1 MNETIGAATPASFGI
16 RRRTSSVT
24 PLLQIANVSPGLV
37 VTVLVVGLDSWFL
50 GIAVGL
56 FLLGTLGYWVSWRKR
71 VFWINDENELEVAS
85 GVLFRRSRQLR
96 ISRLQSVD
104 IVRPLIARLTGYSSL
119 KVEVAGSGDSRVV
132 LSFLSIKAAQALR
145 STILNLAKSDLA
157 PTESAG
163 SGPVTELRVDAE
175 SHSDSDSE
183 LEWQWKVPNGRLVA
197 SLALTTSTYFL
208 IIGAVASVVFAVL
221 DPFRG
226 TGLLTLALVVGGS
239 GISLINGVTSLFNF
253 SIGRSER
260 GIAISHGLF
269 TTANY
274 TVSPIRIQAIGLV
287 QPIAWRP
294 LGWFQVAINVAGTD
308 QSSQKSGPRV
318 LIPVIHEKD
327 LPELFGELVPAW
339 NLGVD
344 RDWVTADQSSRWR
357 YPWQSRRFAI
367 SVDPDLFMVRSGAL
381 TRRFGAVP
389 HARIQS
395 IRVTQGPWERRLG
408 ISRLHAD
415 SVPGPVSLEARGL
428 SDSVAVGVALQE
440 LDLMFSAREVRASE
454 NW

>member
-1 MNETIGAATPASFGI
+1 VNETIGAATPASFGI

-50 GIAVGL
+50 GIAVGV

-163 SGPVTELRVDAE
+163 LGPVTELRVDAE
-175 SHSDSDSE
+175 SHSDSE

-226 TGLLTLALVVGGS
+226 TGLLTLALAVGGS

-253 SIGRSER
+253 SIGRSES

-294 LGWFQVAINVAGTD
+294 LGWFQLAINVAGTD

-357 YPWQSRRFAI
+357 FPWQSRRLAI

-381 TRRFGAVP
+381 TRRLGAVP

-408 ISRLHAD
+408 ISSLHAD
-415 SVPGPVSLEARGL
+415 SVPGPVRLSGRGL
-428 SDSVAVGVALQE
+428 GSSATVGAALNE
-440 LDLMFSAREVRASE
+440 LDLMASARDLTVSE
-454 NW
+454 SW

>member
-1 MNETIGAATPASFGI
+1 VNETIGAATPASFGI

-50 GIAVGL
+50 GIAVGVV
-56 FLLGTLGYWVSWRKR
+56 LLGTLGYWVSWRKR

-163 SGPVTELRVDAE
+163 LGPVTELRVDAE
-175 SHSDSDSE
+175 SHSDSE

-226 TGLLTLALVVGGS
+226 TGLLTLALAIGGS

-294 LGWFQVAINVAGTD
+294 LGWFQLAINVAGTD

-357 YPWQSRRFAI
+357 FPWQSRRLAI

-381 TRRFGAVP
+381 TRRLGAVP

-408 ISRLHAD
+408 ISSLHAD
-415 SVPGPVSLEARGL
+415 SVPGPVRLSGRGL
-428 SDSVAVGVALQE
+428 GSSATVGAALNE
-440 LDLMFSAREVRASE
+440 LDLMASARDLTVSE
-454 NW
+454 SW

>member
-1 MNETIGAATPASFGI
+1 
-16 RRRTSSVT
+16 
-24 PLLQIANVSPGLV
+24 
-37 VTVLVVGLDSWFL
+37 
-50 GIAVGL
+50 
-56 FLLGTLGYWVSWRKR
+56 
-71 VFWINDENELEVAS
+71 
-85 GVLFRRSRQLR
+85 
-96 ISRLQSVD
+96 
-104 IVRPLIARLTGYSSL
+104 
-119 KVEVAGSGDSRVV
+119 
-132 LSFLSIKAAQALR
+132 
-145 STILNLAKSDLA
+145 
-157 PTESAG
+157 
-163 SGPVTELRVDAE
+163 
-175 SHSDSDSE
+175 
-183 LEWQWKVPNGRLVA
+183 
-197 SLALTTSTYFL
+197 
-208 IIGAVASVVFAVL
+208 
-221 DPFRG
+221 
-226 TGLLTLALVVGGS
+226 LLTLALVVGGF
-239 GISLINGVTSLFNF
+239 GALVLINGVTSLFNF
-253 SIGRSER
+253 SIGRSES

-269 TTANY
+269 HHGELHGLAH
-274 TVSPIRIQAIGLV
+274 SHPSDGLV

-357 YPWQSRRFAI
+357 FPWQSRRLAI

-381 TRRFGAVP
+381 TRRLGAVP

-415 SVPGPVSLEARGL
+415 SVPGPVSLDARGL

-440 LDLMFSAREVRASE
+440 LDQMFSAREVRASE